1 MNKDR
6 LVYYSALIFCIL
18 GGGVLF
24 FIFMRYILSCILPFL
39 IAWGVAFAVRRP
51 SMWLSRKTKIS
62 CKLIR
67 VILAVLSMISALALG
82 LALIWQTA
90 SLAWDFLSTIDGGE
104 IGALIDKIGSLR
116 FGIFGQIIPEEV
128 SGEIAAAFKNAITSL
143 ITALAQGITRWISAL
158 PRVLIFIV
166 ISLIASVYF
175 SLDLEGINNG
185 IKRLLPGKIF
195 NMAVKVKD
203 SFLSVGLK
211 YLRAYALII
220 LITFA
225 LMLTGLSVLGI
236 KHAPMIA
243 LIIAV
248 LDILPVL
255 GVGTVLVPW
264 SIFALFG
271 GNTFVGV
278 GLLILLTVNVI
289 IRQISEPRI
298 VGKNLDLHPALTL
311 VLLYSGYAL
320 FGLVGLILLPLSA
333 VIINILGQNRA
344 PVQEAPKGE

>member
-6 LVYYSALIFCIL
+6 VVYYSALIFCIL
-18 GGGVLF
+18 GGGALF
-24 FIFMRYILSCILPFL
+24 FIFMRYILAAVLPFL

-51 SMWLSRKTKIS
+51 AMWIAKKTKIS
-62 CKLIR
+62 VKLIR
-67 VILAVLSMISALALG
+67 AVLAVLGMIAALALG
-82 LALIWQTA
+82 FILIWQTA
-90 SLAWDFLSTIDGGE
+90 LLARDFLSTLDGGE
-104 IGALIDKIGSLR
+104 IGALIDKIGALR
-116 FGIFGQIIPEEV
+116 FGIFGQIIPEEL
-128 SGEIAAAFKNAITSL
+128 SGEIAGAFKNAIASL
-143 ITALAQGITRWISAL
+143 IAALAQSITRWISAL

-166 ISLIASVYF
+166 ISLIASIYF
-175 SLDLEGINNG
+175 SLDLEGINKG
-185 IKRLLPGKIF
+185 IKRLLPERIF
-195 NMAVKVKD
+195 NIAVRVKD
-203 SFLSVGLK
+203 GFLSVGLK
-211 YLRAYALII
+211 YMRAYALII

-225 LMLTGLSVLGI
+225 LMLTGLSLLRI
-236 KHAPMIA
+236 RHAPMIA

-271 GNTFVGV
+271 GDTFLGV

-311 VLLYSGYAL
+311 VLLYSGYTL

-333 VIINILGQNRA
+333 VIINILGSKRA
-344 PVQEAPKGE
+344 MMPE